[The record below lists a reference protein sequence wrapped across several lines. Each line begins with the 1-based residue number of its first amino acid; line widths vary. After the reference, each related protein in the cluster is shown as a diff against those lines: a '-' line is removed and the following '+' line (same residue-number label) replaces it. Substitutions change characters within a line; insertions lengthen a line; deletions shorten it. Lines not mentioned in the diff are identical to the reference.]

1 MIMSVFVR
9 RGDDDVGE
17 LECVK
22 DGGELGAEGI
32 DTVRL
37 IMTVAGG
44 VPTLTVFIHF
54 HARIS
59 LHTPLNATEL
69 DSRDLRV

>member
-17 LECVK
+17 LEYVK

-44 VPTLTVFIHF
+44 IVEVREEGERVEKRGRRGGKGLYE
-54 HARIS
+54 
-59 LHTPLNATEL
+59 N
-69 DSRDLRV
+69 SR

>member
-22 DGGELGAEGI
+22 DGGELGAAPP
-32 DTVRL
+32 RS
-37 IMTVAGG
+37 A
-44 VPTLTVFIHF
+44 F
-54 HARIS
+54 
-59 LHTPLNATEL
+59 
-69 DSRDLRV
+69 DSTFAHNGASP